1 MRHPGYPGDGYRL
14 FVDGEEVLADW
25 GNHSATTRKGSVEM
39 KAGRKYA
46 LRLEYFDNASSA
58 EVSFGYMTADPRA
71 EDARIVRADAV
82 IYCAG
87 FDSSNEKENSDRTF
101 ALPEG
106 QSEEI
111 ARLAALNE
119 NLIVVVNSGG
129 GVDFSTFDDK
139 AKAILMAWY
148 PGQQGGQAIA
158 EIVTGRISPSGRL
171 PISVERRAEDNP
183 TLGSYYENVA
193 RTHRKNTLQKRVT
206 YNEGVFVGYRG
217 YERSGVKPLYPFG
230 YGLSYSTFEYS
241 DLKVEKRDGGVV
253 VSFAVKNTGG
263 MDAAEV
269 AQVYVGDVE
278 ASVPRP
284 AKELKGYEKVFLK
297 KGEQKR
303 VEVTLTDEAFRF
315 YDIFSHGF
323 VTEPGDF
330 NIFVGSSCEDI
341 RLRGGVTL

>member
-1 MRHPGYPGDGYRL
+1 MCIR
-14 FVDGEEVLADW
+14 
-25 GNHSATTRKGSVEM
+25 
-39 KAGRKYA
+39 
-46 LRLEYFDNASSA
+46 
-58 EVSFGYMTADPRA
+58 
-71 EDARIVRADAV
+71 
-82 IYCAG
+82 
-87 FDSSNEKENSDRTF
+87 DS
-101 ALPEG
+101 
-106 QSEEI
+106 
-111 ARLAALNE
+111 
-119 NLIVVVNSGG
+119 LIVVVNSGG

-241 DLKVEKRDGGVV
+241 DLKVEKCDGGVV
-253 VSFAVKNTGG
+253 VSFAVRNTGG

-284 AKELKGYEKVFLK
+284 AKELKGYEKIFLK

-303 VEVTLTDEAFRF
+303 VEVMLTDEAFRF

>member
-1 MRHPGYPGDGYRL
+1 MCIR
-14 FVDGEEVLADW
+14 
-25 GNHSATTRKGSVEM
+25 
-39 KAGRKYA
+39 
-46 LRLEYFDNASSA
+46 
-58 EVSFGYMTADPRA
+58 
-71 EDARIVRADAV
+71 
-82 IYCAG
+82 
-87 FDSSNEKENSDRTF
+87 DR
-101 ALPEG
+101 
-106 QSEEI
+106 
-111 ARLAALNE
+111 
-119 NLIVVVNSGG
+119 
-129 GVDFSTFDDK
+129 
-139 AKAILMAWY
+139 
-148 PGQQGGQAIA
+148 
-158 EIVTGRISPSGRL
+158 
-171 PISVERRAEDNP
+171 
-183 TLGSYYENVA
+183 
-193 RTHRKNTLQKRVT
+193 
-206 YNEGVFVGYRG
+206 
-217 YERSGVKPLYPFG
+217 LYPFG

-284 AKELKGYEKVFLK
+284 AKELKGYEKIFLK

>member
-1 MRHPGYPGDGYRL
+1 M
-14 FVDGEEVLADW
+14 
-25 GNHSATTRKGSVEM
+25 
-39 KAGRKYA
+39 
-46 LRLEYFDNASSA
+46 
-58 EVSFGYMTADPRA
+58 
-71 EDARIVRADAV
+71 
-82 IYCAG
+82 
-87 FDSSNEKENSDRTF
+87 
-101 ALPEG
+101 
-106 QSEEI
+106 
-111 ARLAALNE
+111 
-119 NLIVVVNSGG
+119 
-129 GVDFSTFDDK
+129 
-139 AKAILMAWY
+139 
-148 PGQQGGQAIA
+148 
-158 EIVTGRISPSGRL
+158 
-171 PISVERRAEDNP
+171 
-183 TLGSYYENVA
+183 A

-278 ASVPRP
+278 VSVPRP
-284 AKELKGYEKVFLK
+284 AKELKGYEKIFLK